1 MKIIHSNP
9 ILVLSEEEKKILE
22 QAKDILDKITD
33 EDYDIVDKLLEDY
46 GEDSNTMSQAYTAIK
61 GLLEAAITPNSTQ
74 AKSAFLSITAGLII
88 D

>member
-9 ILVLSEEEKKILE
+9 ILVISEEEKKILE

-33 EDYDIVDKLLEDY
+33 EDYDIVDRLFEDY
-46 GEDSNTMSQAYTAIK
+46 GEDSNTMSAAYTAIK

-74 AKSAFLSITAGLII
+74 AKGVFLSMTAGLII

>member
-1 MKIIHSNP
+1 MKIIRSNP
-9 ILVLSEEEKKILE
+9 ILVISEEEKRILE
-22 QAKDILDKITD
+22 QTKDILDKITD
-33 EDYDIVDKLLEDY
+33 EDYDIVDRLFEDY

-74 AKSAFLSITAGLII
+74 AKGVFLSMTAGLII

>member
-33 EDYDIVDKLLEDY
+33 EDYDIVDKLLEDC
-46 GEDSNTMSQAYTAIK
+46 GEDSDTMSRAYEAIK

-74 AKSAFLSITAGLII
+74 AKGVFLSMTAGLII

>member
-9 ILVLSEEEKKILE
+9 ILVISEEEKKILE
-22 QAKDILDKITD
+22 QTKDILDKITD
-33 EDYDIVDKLLEDY
+33 EDRDIVDMLFEDY
-46 GEDSNTMSQAYTAIK
+46 GADSNTMYHAYDAIK

-74 AKSAFLSITAGLII
+74 AKGVYLSMTAGLII

>member
-9 ILVLSEEEKKILE
+9 ILVLSEEEKKVLE

-33 EDYDIVDKLLEDY
+33 EDPDIVDMLLNDC
-46 GEDSNTMSQAYTAIK
+46 GEDSLTIGYGYDAIK
-61 GLLEAAITPNSTQ
+61 GLLETAITPNSTQ
-74 AKSAFLSITAGLII
+74 AKGVYLSMTAGLII